1 MVRFQPC
8 GRFEGV
14 SGVFAAF
21 LPPILAGGPRDFL
34 SFDRPVRTGSDT
46 SRQRRRESLV
56 EPLCHFLRARR
67 RLLCIAIPVY
77 VAELFF
83 YVSSRRHDS
92 CGDARLLRSVHE
104 LSSFIPNPPKAGVG

>member
-1 MVRFQPC
+1 MVRIQPY
-8 GRFEGV
+8 GRFGGI
-14 SGVFAAF
+14 SGVFVAF
-21 LPPILAGGPRDFL
+21 LPPILAGDPRDFL

-67 RLLCIAIPVY
+67 RLLCIAILVY

-83 YVSSRRHDS
+83 YVISRRHDS

-104 LSSFIPNPPKAGVG
+104 LSSFI

>member
-21 LPPILAGGPRDFL
+21 LPPILAGDPRDFL

-56 EPLCHFLRARR
+56 EPLCHFLRARG

-83 YVSSRRHDS
+83 MSAAVVMIPAAMLGFSEVSMS
-92 CGDARLLRSVHE
+92 
-104 LSSFIPNPPKAGVG
+104 